1 MWSQHLFSFVSLVS
15 KITFVYLPGGC
26 CDVFCFLLKT
36 CLLEV
41 YKDSEYVLVHK
52 VTCGSVSNSCLGSN
66 NRSSVPI
73 SGGRA
78 PGDLAPPCDWLDRH
92 CKKFTLEGAPQFLL
106 FFFLLSFQL
115 NVECS
120 TLKGHSECVKICV
133 CVFVCFHC
141 MLLFFPSL
149 LYQFYTEIF
158 KWKPGYQLGWNPRPT
173 FILSLTTVRTFQN
186 KRRLPKNYHHS
197 VSKTPCVK

>member
-1 MWSQHLFSFVSLVS
+1 MWATRVWAPTIGHL
-15 KITFVYLPGGC
+15 
-26 CDVFCFLLKT
+26 
-36 CLLEV
+36 CL
-41 YKDSEYVLVHK
+41 
-52 VTCGSVSNSCLGSN
+52 
-66 NRSSVPI
+66 
-73 SGGRA
+73 
-78 PGDLAPPCDWLDRH
+78 
-92 CKKFTLEGAPQFLL
+92 FLEGGPPETWHRLVIGWIVTARSLLWRVLHSFL

-133 CVFVCFHC
+133 CVFVCFHR

-173 FILSLTTVRTFQN
+173 FILSLTTVMTFQN
-186 KRRLPKNYHHS
+186 KRRLQKNYYHS
-197 VSKTPCVK
+197 VSKIPCVKSPTRVFSFPSPGLCGRKNTEC